1 MLRYR
6 VKLSKDT
13 NNTIVVDVP
22 AVPEAHTFGEDR
34 ADALRRAPDAI
45 ESAFG
50 IYMEDRRPIPL
61 PDYAGRGEFVA
72 LPALAEAKLG
82 LYNAMLAAGI
92 TKSELARKMGAQRR
106 QVDRLLD
113 ICHASR
119 IEQIES
125 ALLALG
131 KTLSVEILEAA

>member
-1 MLRYR
+1 
-6 VKLSKDT
+6 
-13 NNTIVVDVP
+13 
-22 AVPEAHTFGEDR
+22 
-34 ADALRRAPDAI
+34 
-45 ESAFG
+45 
-50 IYMEDRRPIPL
+50 MEDRRPIPL

-82 LYNAMLAAGI
+82 LYSAMLAAGI
-92 TKSELARKMGAQRR
+92 SKAELARRMGAHRQ

-119 IEQIES
+119 IEQIEC
-125 ALLALG
+125 ALRALG

>member
-13 NNTIVVDVP
+13 NNTILVDVP
-22 AVPEAHTFGEDR
+22 AVPEAHTFGDDR
-34 ADALRRAPDAI
+34 AEALRHAPDAI
-45 ESAFG
+45 ESAFS
-50 IYMEDRRPIPL
+50 IYMEDRRPIP
-61 PDYAGRGEFVA
+61 PSDYANRGEFVA

-82 LYNAMLAAGI
+82 LYTAMLEAGI
-92 TKSELARKMGAQRR
+92 TKAELARRMGAHRQ

-119 IEQIES
+119 IEHIEC
-125 ALLALG
+125 ALRALG
-131 KTLSVEILEAA
+131 KTLSVEIFEAA

>member
-13 NNTIVVDVP
+13 NHTILVDVP
-22 AVPEAHTFGEDR
+22 AVPEAHTFGDGR

-45 ESAFG
+45 QSAFS
-50 IYMEDRRPIPL
+50 IYMDDRRPIPL
-61 PDYAGRGEFVA
+61 PDYASRGEFVA

-92 TKSELARKMGAQRR
+92 TKAGLARKMGAPRQ

-119 IEQIES
+119 IEQIEC
-125 ALLALG
+125 ALRVLG
-131 KTLSVEILEAA
+131 KTLSVEIFEAA